1 MVAMIEFPR
10 SNMCVVV
17 LVVVALVVAK
27 HCHCQVPMKG
37 KAVVQ

>member
-27 HCHCQVPMKG
+27 CRCCQVSMMG
-37 KAVVQ
+37 TVAVQ